1 MSEEMAD
8 ITLSIGVSIV
18 DVFFLGGGAIVV
30 ADENPYSAKVLG
42 CNRVVSG
49 LLHTPPTFA

>member
-1 MSEEMAD
+1 MAD

-18 DVFFLGGGAIVV
+18 DVFFGGAIVV

>member
-18 DVFFLGGGAIVV
+18 DVFFGGGGAIVV